1 MELVQRDLGEL
12 ETLIYPNYYMYKAV
26 REIIVHKSFKTLEGL
41 V

>member
-12 ETLIYPNYYMYKAV
+12 ETLIYPNYYKAV